1 MNDNNTSPDMVR
13 FSAVISV
20 ITENASCYK
29 SEKDMAKV
37 IRAINALTKYDL
49 KPVSDTNYQT
59 TINLVDGRSE
69 VRHLIDKIKQSVN
82 GGEE

>member
-1 MNDNNTSPDMVR
+1 MNETNTSPDMVR
-13 FSAVISV
+13 FTSVISV
-20 ITENASCYK
+20 ITENANCFK

-49 KPVSDTNYQT
+49 KPIPDTNYNT

-69 VRHLIDKIKQSVN
+69 VRHLIDKIKQNV
-82 GGEE
+82 

>member
-1 MNDNNTSPDMVR
+1 MNETNTSPDMVR
-13 FSAVISV
+13 FTSVISV
-20 ITENASCYK
+20 ITEHANCYK

-49 KPVSDTNYQT
+49 KPVADTNYNT

-69 VRHLIDKIKQSVN
+69 VRHLIDTIKQNV
-82 GGEE
+82 GKG